1 MRILSV
7 VGTFPE
13 QTFLLRKAI
22 ALTERGHEVVVAARA
37 RGDWASFEDLLPL
50 PPTLSVRYLPPDAGL
65 SDPRRVLALAA
76 ALPAC
81 FAYSPAAARQLLA
94 LCRHHPETRA
104 DPGRHFIRHAPF
116 LAIRA
121 DVVHLEFLV
130 TRGTYP
136 LLPAVMGRPVVVSCR
151 GADLH
156 MLEQRSVH
164 EQAAR
169 LRSLLEADVL
179 HCVSAE
185 LAAEVTRLSGRT
197 DGIWVN
203 RPAVDTDRIVPKRQ
217 YLPDGAPMIVAVG
230 RLVWKKGFD
239 YLLAAL
245 ARLKREGIA
254 VKAQIIGDGDL
265 YSRLRFSIE
274 DLGLQPEVELVGP
287 LTPRQ
292 VLERMREA
300 DLFVLS
306 SHEEGISN
314 AALEAMACGLPVVTT
329 NAGGMTEVVRDGV
342 EGFVVTVRDIG
353 ALADRIRTLAAD
365 PALRERM
372 GRAARARVERE
383 FTLAAQA
390 ERFEA
395 IYQAAIAQSRTGQAQ
410 KETGRHG

>member
-13 QTFLLRKAI
+13 QTFLLRKAT
-22 ALTERGHEVVVAARA
+22 ALAERGHEVIIVARV
-37 RGDWASFEDLLPL
+37 RGDWASFRDLLPL
-50 PPTLSVRYLPPDAGL
+50 PPTLSVRYLPPDGGL
-65 SDPRRVLALAA
+65 GDPRRALTLAA
-76 ALPAC
+76 ALPPH
-81 FAYSPAAARQLLA
+81 FARSPAAARRLLA
-94 LCRHHPETRA
+94 LCRCHPETRNA
-104 DPGRHFIRHAPF
+104 PWQHFIRHIPF
-116 LAIRA
+116 LAMQA

-136 LLPAVMGRPVVVSCR
+136 LLPAVMGAPVVVSCR

-156 MLEQRSVH
+156 MLEQRSAR

-169 LRSLLEADVL
+169 LKSLREADVL

-203 RPAVDTDRIVPKRQ
+203 RPAVDTDRIAPKEEYRS
-217 YLPDGAPMIVAVG
+217 GRAPMIVAVG

-265 YSRLRFSIE
+265 YPRLRFSIE
-274 DLGLQPEVELVGP
+274 DLSLEPEVELVGP
-287 LTPRQ
+287 LTSRQ

-329 NAGGMTEVVRDGV
+329 DAGGMAEAVCDGV
-342 EGFVVTVRDIG
+342 EGFVVPVRDIG
-353 ALADRIRTLAAD
+353 ALADRIRALAAN

-383 FTLAAQA
+383 FSLTSQA

-395 IYQAAIAQSRTGQAQ
+395 IYRAAIAQSGTGQAQ
-410 KETGRHG
+410 KEAGRHG